1 MSPKDKLKDIQ
12 RRMKLTKPPEFTP
25 GINYTYWNKLNEEYC
40 NLLVEANKIKKEVE
54 KHEAETLSSLTEEV
68 KCLERQKENRS
79 KVIKDLSKQWK
90 GFLKKSEVDRI
101 CKGILDAEDE
111 IAWLDQQIAKLQ
123 AKAIKIKDGRR

>member
-12 RRMKLTKPPEFTP
+12 RRMELTKPPKWKAGANP
-25 GINYTYWNKLNEEYC
+25 VYWNQLNNEYYQLKEEADKL
-40 NLLVEANKIKKEVE
+40 KKEVE
-54 KHEAETLSSLTEEV
+54 RHEAETLSSLTEEV
-68 KCLERQKENRS
+68 KCLEKQKENRS
-79 KVIKDLSKQWK
+79 KAIKDLSKQWK